1 MSVLA
6 ATSGTTYTI
15 WLILLWF
22 VIIPGFAMVPIIYA
36 LSQVAGE
43 RAENQ
48 AYARGERPDDADVV
62 VTDV

>member
-15 WLILLWF
+15 WLIVLWF
-22 VIIPGFAMVPIIYA
+22 ILIPGFAGAAIFYA
-36 LSQVAGE
+36 LAQVAGE

-48 AYARGERPDDADVV
+48 AYARGQRQDDADVV
-62 VTDV
+62 VTDA